1 MIRCTDRASAARC
14 CSPILCSEL
23 FKALAEVRRTGAGIL
38 LVEQNARQGL
48 AIADRGYLLE
58 NGRIVGEGAAT
69 AIAQDPLVQKA
80 YLRGVARGIGATRER
95 TFRPPP

>member
-1 MIRCTDRASAARC
+1 MPRY
-14 CSPILCSEL
+14 E
-23 FKALAEVRRTGAGIL
+23 KTGAGIL

-69 AIAQDPLVQKA
+69 ALAQDPAVQKA
-80 YLRGVARGIGATRER
+80 YLGGVARDIGARRER
-95 TFRPPP
+95 TFTQLP